1 MMRRG
6 LAWILLV
13 VFSVVCFACV
23 GCSKKDQSPT
33 GKDALKWKKAKE
45 GELTGDDAEKGE

>member
-1 MMRRG
+1 MRGG

-13 VFSVVCFACV
+13 VFSVVSLVCV
-23 GCSKKDQSPT
+23 GCSKKEQNPT

-45 GELTGDDAEKGE
+45 GELSGEDAEKGE